1 MMRVDKEKN
10 KLWAKRMHTSLKCY
24 KENLV
29 TLFAIEKKLAN
40 FEKNQSQVESSKLNS
55 LDQNV
60 NLEEDDQLAD
70 LTEKNIDTS
79 QSTTK
84 LLLDERSM
92 DIVDK
97 LKS

>member
-1 MMRVDKEKN
+1 MMRVDKENN

-40 FEKNQSQVESSKLNS
+40 FEKNQSQVESSKLNN
-55 LDQNV
+55 LDQNL

-84 LLLDERSM
+84 HLLDERSM